1 MFKTRAAQIIA
12 LVILVAIVIVAAASV
27 MNGGLAGIFGG
38 SSSKSSGSKS
48 SGSKS
53 ADSVYELVAAT
64 GGAAP
69 THQPIA
75 DFSAWIK
82 TTDKPILVDFWADW
96 CAPCRAA
103 APFIESLA
111 TEFAGQVH
119 IVKID
124 VDQETALAQTYKATS
139 IPLFVI
145 IKNGKVVN
153 SLAGYASSRDDQIRS
168 ALKAQIS

>member
-1 MFKTRAAQIIA
+1 MFKTRTAQVIA
-12 LVILVAIVIVAAASV
+12 LVAIAALVVLVAAVLV
-27 MNGGLAGIFGG
+27 NGGLSGLFGG
-38 SSSKSSGSKS
+38 DSKG
-48 SGSKS
+48 GASKS
-53 ADSVYELVAAT
+53 AESVYELVAAS
-64 GGAAP
+64 GSSSP
-69 THQPIA
+69 KHQPIS

-111 TEFAGQVH
+111 TEFAGQAH

-124 VDQETALAQTYKATS
+124 VDEESALARAYNATS

-153 SLAGYASSRDDQIRS
+153 SMAGYSSARDDQIRN
-168 ALKAQIS
+168 ALKQQIG

>member
-1 MFKTRAAQIIA
+1 MFKTRTAQIIA
-12 LVILVAIVIVAAASV
+12 LVVIAALVVLVAAVLV
-27 MNGGLAGIFGG
+27 NGGLSGLFGG
-38 SSSKSSGSKS
+38 GSK
-48 SGSKS
+48 GGASKS
-53 ADSVYELVAAT
+53 AESVYELVAAP
-64 GGAAP
+64 GSSSP
-69 THQPIA
+69 KHQPIS

-111 TEFAGQVH
+111 TEFAGQAH

-124 VDQETALAQTYKATS
+124 VDEESALARAYNATS

-153 SLAGYASSRDDQIRS
+153 SMAGYSSARDDQIRN
-168 ALKAQIS
+168 ALKQQIG